1 MGVGIEVRGLN
12 AWYGKNQSL
21 KSIDMTM
28 PANHV
33 TAVIGPSGC
42 GKSTFVRC
50 LNRMHETIP
59 EAHAEGT
66 VKVGE
71 MDVYGSGSDPVEVRR
86 RIGMVFQKPNPFPT
100 MSIYDNVAAGLK
112 LNGFR
117 NRKQMNELVER
128 SLKLAALW
136 DEVKDTLHKKSGASL
151 SGGQQ
156 QRLCIARA
164 LAVEPEVLL
173 MDEPA
178 SALDPI
184 STSKIEELIFQLKQH
199 YTVVIVT
206 HNMQQAAR
214 VAEFTGVFPD
224 GKSHRVRQDR
234 KDLYHPRRQ
243 ADGRLHYRQVWI
255 MRSRFQ
261 QGLDELKEKLLR
273 MGGLA
278 EQAIDR
284 ATEAYRTRDSKYC
297 QMVLTGESAINEAER
312 EIDELSLDLLAMQQP
327 MAVDLR
333 FILAVLKINADLERV
348 GDQAVNIAQR
358 VLDLISEPEV
368 QLPVDI
374 PRMADS
380 VSTMVQRALEAFLDG
395 KAEVAEAVLQMDGI
409 VDRMKDEAFIVLVQ
423 KMHNEPSVTR
433 SALNVLL
440 ISRNLERIADH
451 ATNIAEDVIF
461 WVRGADVRHG
471 GAHYRQ

>member
-1 MGVGIEVRGLN
+1 
-12 AWYGKNQSL
+12 
-21 KSIDMTM
+21 
-28 PANHV
+28 
-33 TAVIGPSGC
+33 
-42 GKSTFVRC
+42 
-50 LNRMHETIP
+50 
-59 EAHAEGT
+59 
-66 VKVGE
+66 
-71 MDVYGSGSDPVEVRR
+71 
-86 RIGMVFQKPNPFPT
+86 
-100 MSIYDNVAAGLK
+100 
-112 LNGFR
+112 
-117 NRKQMNELVER
+117 
-128 SLKLAALW
+128 
-136 DEVKDTLHKKSGASL
+136 
-151 SGGQQ
+151 
-156 QRLCIARA
+156 
-164 LAVEPEVLL
+164 
-173 MDEPA
+173 
-178 SALDPI
+178 
-184 STSKIEELIFQLKQH
+184 
-199 YTVVIVT
+199 
-206 HNMQQAAR
+206 
-214 VAEFTGVFPD
+214 
-224 GKSHRVRQDR
+224 
-234 KDLYHPRRQ
+234 
-243 ADGRLHYRQVWI
+243 
-255 MRSRFQ
+255 
-261 QGLDELKEKLLR
+261 
-273 MGGLA
+273 
-278 EQAIDR
+278 
-284 ATEAYRTRDSKYC
+284 
-297 QMVLTGESAINEAER
+297 MVLSGESAINDAER

-423 KMHNEPSVTR
+423 KMHNEPAVTR

>member
-1 MGVGIEVRGLN
+1 
-12 AWYGKNQSL
+12 
-21 KSIDMTM
+21 
-28 PANHV
+28 
-33 TAVIGPSGC
+33 
-42 GKSTFVRC
+42 
-50 LNRMHETIP
+50 
-59 EAHAEGT
+59 
-66 VKVGE
+66 
-71 MDVYGSGSDPVEVRR
+71 
-86 RIGMVFQKPNPFPT
+86 
-100 MSIYDNVAAGLK
+100 
-112 LNGFR
+112 
-117 NRKQMNELVER
+117 
-128 SLKLAALW
+128 
-136 DEVKDTLHKKSGASL
+136 
-151 SGGQQ
+151 
-156 QRLCIARA
+156 
-164 LAVEPEVLL
+164 
-173 MDEPA
+173 
-178 SALDPI
+178 
-184 STSKIEELIFQLKQH
+184 
-199 YTVVIVT
+199 
-206 HNMQQAAR
+206 
-214 VAEFTGVFPD
+214 
-224 GKSHRVRQDR
+224 
-234 KDLYHPRRQ
+234 
-243 ADGRLHYRQVWI
+243 

-297 QMVLTGESAINEAER
+297 QMVLAGESAINDAER

-423 KMHNEPSVTR
+423 KMHNEPAVTR